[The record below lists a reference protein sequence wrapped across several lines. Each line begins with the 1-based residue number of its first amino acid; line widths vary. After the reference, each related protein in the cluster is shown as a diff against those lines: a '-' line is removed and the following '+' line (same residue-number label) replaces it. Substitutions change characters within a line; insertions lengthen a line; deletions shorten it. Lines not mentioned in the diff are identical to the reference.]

1 MKNFFTKML
10 RRFICSFLAVFLFGT
25 TITFVERQ
33 TYASNETTPKIAV
46 VIPVYNVEPY
56 LKECLDSVVHQTFKA
71 LKIICINDGSTDGS
85 LKILREYEK
94 NDPRVTV
101 IDQENKGVS
110 VARNV
115 GIELALQSKCEFIT
129 FMDSDDYLELDTYE
143 KAYKKAISSGAD
155 VVVWGRDYFKVV
167 DGEEAVFR
175 TVDFSDEKP
184 IKNFHRIVV
193 WDKLYKRDLIEQNGF
208 RFKPGMSYAE
218 DVLFNRE
225 VFKKLQKLAFVP
237 GVFYHHRRGLG
248 NSLTDIGFEQYGRRP
263 FFRLRRVA

>member
-10 RRFICSFLAVFLFGT
+10 KRVICSFLTVFLFGT
-25 TITFVERQ
+25 TITFVEQQ

-143 KAYKKAISSGAD
+143 KAYKKAIASGAD

-167 DGEEAVFR
+167 DGEEAVIR
-175 TVDFSDEKP
+175 SVDYGSGLNQKTRYKTF
-184 IKNFHRIVV
+184 V
-193 WDKLYKRDLIEQNGF
+193 WDKLYKKDLIEQNGF
-208 RFKPGMSYAE
+208 RFKPEMSYAE
-218 DVLFNRE
+218 DALFNKE
-225 VFKKLQKLAFVP
+225 VFKKLKRLDFIP
-237 GVFYHHRRGLG
+237 GTFHHHRMGLS
-248 NSLTDIGFEQYGRRP
+248 NSLSVLGWLKYGRRP

>member
-10 RRFICSFLAVFLFGT
+10 RRVICSFLAVFLFGT
-25 TITFVERQ
+25 TITFVEQQ

-143 KAYKKAISSGAD
+143 NSYKKAISSGAD

-175 TVDFSDEKP
+175 TMDY
-184 IKNFHRIVV
+184 KNGMNPKSRYKTYV
-193 WDKLYKRDLIEQNGF
+193 WDKLYKKDLIEQNGF

-218 DVLFNRE
+218 DVLFNRG

-248 NSLTDIGFEQYGRRP
+248 NSLTDIGIKNRCRRP
-263 FFRLRRVA
+263 SFRLRRVA

>member
-1 MKNFFTKML
+1 MMQDKKVSIILCLYNEEKYL
-10 RRFICSFLAVFLFGT
+10 SKAIDSVLA
-25 TITFVERQ
+25 Q
-33 TYASNETTPKIAV
+33 TYSNFE
-46 VIPVYNVEPY
+46 
-56 LKECLDSVVHQTFKA
+56 L
-71 LKIICINDGSTDGS
+71 IIVNDGSTDGS

-167 DGEEAVFR
+167 DGEEAVIR
-175 TVDFSDEKP
+175 SVDYGSGLNQKTRYKTF
-184 IKNFHRIVV
+184 V
-193 WDKLYKRDLIEQNGF
+193 WDKLYKKDLIEQNGF

-218 DVLFNRE
+218 DALFNKE
-225 VFKKLQKLAFVP
+225 VFKKLKRLNFIP
-237 GVFYHHRRGLG
+237 GTFHHHRMGLS
-248 NSLTDIGFEQYGRRP
+248 NSLSALGWLKYGRRP

>member
-1 MKNFFTKML
+1 MKKCLTKVL
-10 RRFICSFLAVFLFGT
+10 KRVICSFLTVFLFGT
-25 TITFVERQ
+25 TITFVEQQ
-33 TYASNETTPKIAV
+33 TYAYEETTPKIAV

-101 IDQENKGVS
+101 INQENKGVS

-129 FMDSDDYLELDTYE
+129 FVDSDDYLELDTYE
-143 KAYKKAISSGAD
+143 KAYKKAVVKDAD
-155 VVVWGRDYFKVV
+155 VVVWGRDYFKTIY
-167 DGEEAVFR
+167 GKKLVFR
-175 TVDFSDEKP
+175 SLDFSEKKLT
-184 IKNFHRIVV
+184 KNLHRIMV
-193 WDKLYKRDLIEQNGF
+193 WDKLYRKALIEQNGF
-208 RFKPGMSYAE
+208 RFKPGRSYAE
-218 DVLFNRE
+218 DVLFNRA
-225 VFKKLQKLAFVP
+225 VFKKVQKLAFVP

-248 NSLTDIGFEQYGRRP
+248 NSLTDIGSKKYGRRL
-263 FFRLRRVA
+263 FFVLRRVT